1 MHDVDVVTDA
11 ADTMHVHVDG
21 LSTLTGWCLA
31 AKYARTTCGCTAQ
44 LWKAVDGPDGRRD
57 GVCSRAKRP
66 RLGSKHKENIEVQRD
81 VTAGNGHYIRSPLL
95 VCKGHT

>member
-21 LSTLTGWCLA
+21 LSTLTGWCPA
-31 AKYARTTCGCTAQ
+31 AKYARTTYGCTVQ

-57 GVCSRAKRP
+57 GVCSP
-66 RLGSKHKENIEVQRD
+66 SPGLLGSKHKENIEVQPG

>member
-21 LSTLTGWCLA
+21 LSTLTGWCPA
-31 AKYARTTCGCTAQ
+31 AKYARTTYGCTAQ

-57 GVCSRAKRP
+57 GVCSRASV
-66 RLGSKHKENIEVQRD
+66 LGLGASKHNKENIEVQHD

-95 VCKGHT
+95 V

>member
-21 LSTLTGWCLA
+21 LSTLTGWCPA
-31 AKYARTTCGCTAQ
+31 AKYARTTYGCTAQ

-57 GVCSRAKRP
+57 GVCSPSVPARE
-66 RLGSKHKENIEVQRD
+66 KHKENIEVQRD
-81 VTAGNGHYIRSPLL
+81 VTAVTGHYIRSPLL

>member
-21 LSTLTGWCLA
+21 LSTLMGRCA
-31 AKYARTTCGCTAQ
+31 AATYARTTYGCTDQ

-57 GVCSRAKRP
+57 GVCSRASVP
-66 RLGSKHKENIEVQRD
+66 GFIQGSKHNKENI
-81 VTAGNGHYIRSPLL
+81 
-95 VCKGHT
+95 